1 MWKLNTLNNQWI
13 KKIKSE
19 IRKYFEMN
27 KNENTTYP
35 KLWNA
40 ARAVLK
46 ENL

>member
-1 MWKLNTLNNQWI
+1 
-13 KKIKSE
+13 
-19 IRKYFEMN
+19 MN

-46 ENL
+46 ENLQLQKPTVKKKTLSSMA